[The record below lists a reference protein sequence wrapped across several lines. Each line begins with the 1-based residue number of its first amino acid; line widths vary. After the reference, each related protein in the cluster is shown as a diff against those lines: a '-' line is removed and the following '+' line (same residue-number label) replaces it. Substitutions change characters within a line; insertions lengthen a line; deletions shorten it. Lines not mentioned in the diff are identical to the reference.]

1 LNSQTTT
8 TKVGGSNSKQSGSF
22 VFDTPTQEG
31 NNNSP
36 SILGNDYAGLPALTD
51 ITELALDPLKIHHK
65 L

>member
-1 LNSQTTT
+1 M
-8 TKVGGSNSKQSGSF
+8 GGSNSKQSGSF
-22 VFDTPTQEG
+22 VFDTPTQED